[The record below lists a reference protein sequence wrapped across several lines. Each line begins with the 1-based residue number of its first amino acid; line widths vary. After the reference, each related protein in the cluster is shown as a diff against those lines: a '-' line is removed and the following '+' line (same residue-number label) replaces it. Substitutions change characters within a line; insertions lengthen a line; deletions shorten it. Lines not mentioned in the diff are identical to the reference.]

1 MDADDDME
9 PDGTL
14 TSKGLA
20 ELIVD
25 ALFQARI
32 VREEDVTRA
41 IAITAEE
48 IEVRKAGG
56 DY

>member
-1 MDADDDME
+1 ME

>member
-1 MDADDDME
+1 VDADDDLE

-25 ALFQARI
+25 ALLQARI
-32 VREEDVTRA
+32 VREEDVARSIA
-41 IAITAEE
+41 IATEE